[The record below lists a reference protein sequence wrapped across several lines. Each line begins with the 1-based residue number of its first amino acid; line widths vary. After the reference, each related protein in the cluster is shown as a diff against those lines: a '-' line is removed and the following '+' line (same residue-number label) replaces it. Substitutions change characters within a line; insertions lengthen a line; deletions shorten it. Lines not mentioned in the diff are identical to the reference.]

1 MCTPDVYTGDVCRDE
16 LLRQQG
22 CLSDRLG
29 SSDVY
34 ISLRDGDNQEE
45 LEMQA
50 MQLVNGLSF
59 ISASPECE
67 KAVLPFL
74 CLYLFGLCD
83 SNETLYRPSSMDCV
97 TISTGVC
104 EREWMAATNFLGQG
118 ALPQCESLPVESL
131 TCGK

>member
-1 MCTPDVYTGDVCRDE
+1 M
-16 LLRQQG
+16 LRQQN

-34 ISLRDGDNQEE
+34 ISLHDGDNQEE

-59 ISASPECE
+59 IRASPECE

-83 SNETLYRPSSMDCV
+83 SNGTLYRPSSMDCE
-97 TISTGVC
+97 TISTDVC
-104 EREWMAATNFLGQG
+104 EREWMAATNILGQS